1 MAFDRTALSL
11 SEVDRQII
19 QALEEDGR
27 RSATAIA
34 QSLGLPLSTVRR
46 RLQRLLDEGA
56 LRVVAIPDNDRLGL
70 PVHVLMRIEADTAS
84 GDTVGEA
91 LEALE
96 EVRWVAMV
104 AGQFDFLVEA
114 FFPST
119 LHLHAFL
126 VQKLSK
132 IPGILRTETLTV
144 LRLYKNS
151 FDWSSMLQPAA
162 PTGTG
167 ERR

>member
-1 MAFDRTALSL
+1 MAFDRATLPL
-11 SEVDRQII
+11 SEVDRAII
-19 QALEEDGR
+19 HALEHDGR

-56 LRVVAIPDNDRLGL
+56 LQVVAIPDNDRLGL

-84 GDTVGEA
+84 GDTIGEA
-91 LEALE
+91 LEAME

-114 FFPST
+114 FFPSN

-126 VQKLSK
+126 VQKLAR

-151 FDWSSMLQPAA
+151 FDWSSMLEATQADSA
-162 PTGTG
+162 IT
-167 ERR
+167 RR